1 LPDLEHGLYSRY
13 DRDDVYLVGVYDVEE
28 PRALEDFK
36 EQTGVTF
43 PLLRDRGTLFQLEFP
58 EGVGYPYPRDVI
70 IGPDLTIRAIR
81 NNYNAEEVHALI
93 DELLA
98 E

>member
-1 LPDLEHGLYSRY
+1 MPDLEHGLRSRY
-13 DRDDVYLVGVYDVEE
+13 DRDEVYLVGVYDLEE
-28 PRALEDFK
+28 PRALEDFR

-43 PLLRDRGTLFQLEFP
+43 PLLRDRGTLWRLAFP

-70 IGPDLTIRAIR
+70 VGPDLTVRAIR
-81 NNYNAEEVHALI
+81 NSYNAEEVNALI
-93 DELLA
+93 DRLLA